1 LLEIQRLAAAQG
13 RRGNK
18 HEKPE
23 LPDTSGD
30 IQPRS
35 AASLWSGTS
44 SAIAPR
50 GGAYRGY
57 CGGCPV
63 GSFIKPRDYM
73 TAMEGVP
80 IRYIA
85 KAPDVV
91 PAYMDV
97 GVAALKRALLRS
109 RINVFDPTTVELL
122 SCLQNVHDVFGK
134 WEWRERLA
142 SIARQFGLSA
152 ELLKTA
158 A

>member
-1 LLEIQRLAAAQG
+1 MKSLNFLTHQEIFDTAVHHLLGQGQAALLP
-13 RRGNK
+13 RG
-18 HEKPE
+18 
-23 LPDTSGD
+23 
-30 IQPRS
+30 
-35 AASLWSGTS
+35 
-44 SAIAPR
+44 

-63 GSFIKPRDYM
+63 GNFIKPRDYM

-85 KAPDVV
+85 KAPEAV
-91 PAYMDV
+91 PPYMDV

-134 WEWRERLA
+134 WEWHERLS
-142 SIARQFGLSA
+142 SIARQFGLSS
-152 ELLKTA
+152 ERLKSA